1 MAELEEL
8 IVIQGVQVQNW
19 KICSLF
25 YQYRLL
31 VQMLIAFTDIVVK
44 NKISLNR
51 FINLVL
57 WS

>member
-1 MAELEEL
+1 MTELEEL

-19 KICSLF
+19 KICGLF
-25 YQYRLL
+25 YQNRLL